1 AFGCLALAIP
11 SGSFLPITLALFTLI
26 AFNAATHDI
35 IADGI
40 YVSAL
45 NTESQAKFVGVQG
58 AAYNIARFMAQGG
71 LVMLAGTLESKLGVS
86 PAWMAVMALV
96 GIVMVVTGVWHIR
109 TLPSPEPANEH
120 VPTVG
125 EAFRTFGD
133 VVKT

>member
-1 AFGCLALAIP
+1 KSLGLTDGDIAFFTSLITYPWILKPLWSPLLELVKSRKRAVIVTQILGGAAFGCLALAIP

-71 LVMLAGTLESKLGVS
+71 LVM
-86 PAWMAVMALV
+86 
-96 GIVMVVTGVWHIR
+96 
-109 TLPSPEPANEH
+109 
-120 VPTVG
+120 
-125 EAFRTFGD
+125 
-133 VVKT
+133 